1 MLRDLLLI
9 YLAPT
14 LVFAVVA
21 FTVADPVLRFVV
33 SLPALGLVLLFFW
46 RRFGP
51 QFVAF
56 FRDPVAA
63 TESHV
68 L

>member
-1 MLRDLLLI
+1 LI
-9 YLAPT
+9 YLTPT
-14 LVFAVVA
+14 LVFLLISFAI
-21 FTVADPVLRFVV
+21 TDLGIRFAV
-33 SLPALGLVLLFFW
+33 SLPALGLVLFLFW
-46 RRFGP
+46 RRFGY